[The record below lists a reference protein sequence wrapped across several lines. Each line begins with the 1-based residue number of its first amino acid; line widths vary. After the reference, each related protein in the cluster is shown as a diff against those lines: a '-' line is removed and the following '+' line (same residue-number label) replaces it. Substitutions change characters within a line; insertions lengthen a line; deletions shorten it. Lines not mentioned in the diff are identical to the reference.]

1 MVRRIS
7 VQQHRFV
14 LRIDDGDQEEEEKAG
29 LPSHFL
35 TFWCPHAPAA
45 FTQQVRSMTSS
56 QEKERALVRIARED
70 ATTRKLGANQG
81 STVTPLSIISIA
93 KPSKEASIKSQGL
106 MSYMCISEIGI

>member
-29 LPSHFL
+29 LLSHFL

-70 ATTRKLGANQG
+70 ATTRKMGANQNY
-81 STVTPLSIISIA
+81 TVTPYPLSRSLT
-93 KPSKEASIKSQGL
+93 PGKEAVIYSTTL
-106 MSYMCISEIGI
+106 LSYFVP